1 MNRFI
6 YLFIFLFSIAYTQT
20 FFTIPRSVWRISI
33 INSIGSGNWI
43 GSGGLLNKGIRDI
56 SYMANDSTVAAY
68 VHQMNK
74 MNYNKRDIHIEYGLS
89 GRMTFSLL
97 LPSYKSLSNEI
108 DWSKEIIVDSLSYPL
123 DSLLNFYYP
132 DKRSTSGLGDAS
144 LGMKIL

>member
-97 LPSYKSLSNEI
+97 YFVNGFKKVP
-108 DWSKEIIVDSLSYPL
+108 
-123 DSLLNFYYP
+123 SLLAT
-132 DKRSTSGLGDAS
+132 STINKFVLGRCVNTS
-144 LGMKIL
+144 SQKNEL